1 MLGFFHSGSS
11 DSGPHFAPTGARLP
25 GVDNWVGWHK
35 DHVVWDCRHGR
46 VLLCNKN
53 MLPLLLVAWDPMTGS
68 RMKLPAPKVRQP
80 WAAVLCSA
88 TGCDHRACHEG
99 PFRVVIVGLD
109 YSNDGCAAY
118 AHVCLPETGEW
129 SESCSALELATKN
142 ASLLDMPPV
151 SLQDALCF
159 LLTYLY
165 YDAEHADDIVILKY
179 DLTSHCLSLIDVPPV
194 ETDTV
199 GDTIL
204 MVMKDGGLGFARF
217 DGLTIYI
224 WSRQMGSDGVPAWTQ
239 STVMD
244 LKNLLPIRNPKKRV
258 RLIGSVEGS
267 DIIFVTTDLGIY
279 KINLK
284 SLEWKKILQREEF
297 HALIPYRSFYNQPV
311 DDSSDDDDPD
321 WIDKMVAK
329 LEAEEAAEEAA
340 KKAAE
345 DPDLCD
351 KMVAELEAE
360 DAAEEAAKKAAED
373 GDSSDFDEDF
383 WDKP

>member
-1 MLGFFHSGSS
+1 MPPPHPTQAPAPTLPEELLEEIFLRLPPDEPACMARARLPRTRPAFRRRYRDFHGAPPMLGFFHSGSS

-25 GVDNWVGWHK
+25 GVDGWVGWHM

-53 MLPLLLVAWDPMTGS
+53 MLPLLLVAWDPMTGN
-68 RMKLPAPKVRQP
+68 RRKLPTPREYDSHG
-80 WAAVLCSA
+80 AAVLCSA
-88 TGCDHRACHEG
+88 TGCHHRACHEG
-99 PFRVVIVGLD
+99 PFRVVFVGLD

-118 AHVCLPETGEW
+118 AHVSLPETGEW
-129 SESCSALELATKN
+129 SEPCSALEPATKN

-151 SLQDALCF
+151 SVQDPLCF

-165 YDAEHADDIVILKY
+165 CDAEHANDIVVLKY
-179 DLTSHCLSLIDVPPV
+179 DLTSHRLSLIDVPPV

-204 MVMKDGGLGFARF
+204 MLMKDGGLGFARF

-258 RLIGSVEGS
+258 RLIGSMEGS
-267 DIIFVTTDLGIY
+267 DIIFITTDLGIY

-284 SLEWKKILQREEF
+284 
-297 HALIPYRSFYNQPV
+297 
-311 DDSSDDDDPD
+311 
-321 WIDKMVAK
+321 
-329 LEAEEAAEEAA
+329 
-340 KKAAE
+340 
-345 DPDLCD
+345 
-351 KMVAELEAE
+351 
-360 DAAEEAAKKAAED
+360 
-373 GDSSDFDEDF
+373 
-383 WDKP
+383 